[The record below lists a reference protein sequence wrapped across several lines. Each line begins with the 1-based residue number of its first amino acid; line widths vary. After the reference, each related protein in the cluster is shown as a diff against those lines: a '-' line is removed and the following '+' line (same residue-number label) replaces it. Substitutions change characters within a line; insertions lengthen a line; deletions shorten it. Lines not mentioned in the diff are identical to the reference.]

1 MARPKHPFLS
11 SVINDLWYA
20 ERTERRESLLNQSL
34 TVRDAIP
41 HVSDEVAAT
50 LQGHL
55 ALMLL
60 AETETA
66 SLHAEA
72 RAFAPD
78 ADVPADDAAT
88 GEVRRALHALVRDQK
103 QASSKADPEAHDAIA
118 AAVKAAAAA
127 HPRLG
132 LSFGYIGNLPSNGW
146 DDRSWKVFAKLATPT
161 ARGACDVS
169 FGGVDTR
176 DLPALAARVAA
187 DLDDWCAK
195 LETRLDAREIRI
207 VGDERIA
214 A

>member
-11 SVINDLWYA
+11 SVINDLWYE
-20 ERTERRESLLNQSL
+20 ERTERRESVLNLSL

-41 HVSDEVAAT
+41 YVSDEIAAT
-50 LQGHL
+50 LQGQL
-55 ALMLL
+55 ARILL

-78 ADVPADDAAT
+78 AEIPADDAAT

-103 QASSKADPEAHDAIA
+103 QAAGRADPAAHDAID

-132 LSFGYIGNLPSNGW
+132 LSFGYIGNLPTHGW
-146 DDRSWKVFAKLATPT
+146 DDRSWKIFAKLATPGT
-161 ARGACDVS
+161 RGACDVS

-176 DLPALAARVAA
+176 DLPALAARVA
-187 DLDDWCAK
+187 DGLDDWCAK
-195 LETRLDAREIRI
+195 LETRLDAHEIRI
-207 VGDERIA
+207 VGEERIA